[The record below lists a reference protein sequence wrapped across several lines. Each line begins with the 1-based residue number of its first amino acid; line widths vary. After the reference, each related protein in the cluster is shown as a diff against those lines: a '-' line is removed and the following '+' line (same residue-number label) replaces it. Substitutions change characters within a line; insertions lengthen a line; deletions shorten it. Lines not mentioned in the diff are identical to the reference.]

1 MPNLSQSS
9 ILLAVSVCTLI
20 TGIGIG
26 FLSAA
31 WVQIRKDKRELKKE
45 IEDCINV
52 PEEVERKLEVLH
64 FEVYKSQHN

>member
-20 TGIGIG
+20 IGIGIG

-31 WVQIRKDKRELKKE
+31 WVQIRKGKRDLKKE

-64 FEVYKSQHN
+64 FEVYKSQRN